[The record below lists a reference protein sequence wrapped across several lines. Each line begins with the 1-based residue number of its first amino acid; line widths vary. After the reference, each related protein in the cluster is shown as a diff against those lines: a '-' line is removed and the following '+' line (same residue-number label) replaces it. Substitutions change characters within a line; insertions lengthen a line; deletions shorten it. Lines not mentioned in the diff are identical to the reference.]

1 MKTEE
6 QIREMYEAFR
16 LMAHLQVGIKEVDSL
31 NYSGAGIL
39 AWVLDYEDTD
49 IDAGF
54 QNTIDNVFM
63 NVREL
68 AQGAKRTW
76 KNSKK

>member
-1 MKTEE
+1 MKSKE

-16 LMAHLQVGIKEVDSL
+16 LMAHLQVGIKEIDSL

-49 IDAGF
+49 MDAGF

-63 NVREL
+63 HVREL
-68 AQGAKRTW
+68 AQGAEKAW